1 VLHNRTDAQVSVA
14 LGRELARHIPGAR
27 YIEYSVGDHYA
38 GLGDTDALYG
48 DIQEFVTGN
57 R

>member
-38 GLGDTDALYG
+38 WLGDTDALYG